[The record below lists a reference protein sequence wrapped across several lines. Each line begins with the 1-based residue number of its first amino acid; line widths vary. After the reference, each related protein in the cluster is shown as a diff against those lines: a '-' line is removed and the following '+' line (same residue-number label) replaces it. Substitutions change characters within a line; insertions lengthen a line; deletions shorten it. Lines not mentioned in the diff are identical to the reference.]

1 MGSFPP
7 SLLTHKIMIDYKK
20 LGRIGLDSSDQ
31 QKVDTVINVDN
42 KPLISQYN
50 DRFIKYGFV
59 NVKDNKYILNMSKR
73 ERDIFQ
79 ITKSIGDEETG
90 FAYDVIGKLLSD
102 DTEENLR
109 KEIELVRED
118 AQVEILRRD
127 KINNEHQKLNGEL
140 REEVKKEA
148 ERRKFA
154 ENELALIKGIGNNS
168 PEVRNLKA
176 ELKEVK
182 ADNKKL
188 AEMND
193 KLTHTPNRLRKKG
206 LM

>member
-1 MGSFPP
+1 
-7 SLLTHKIMIDYKK
+7 MIDYKK

-31 QKVDTVINVDN
+31 QKVDTVINVDH

-59 NVKDNKYILNMSKR
+59 EHKDNKYILKMTKK

-79 ITKSIGDEETG
+79 ITKSIADDELK
-90 FAYDVIGKLLSD
+90 FAYDVISKILSD
-102 DTEENLR
+102 DTEL
-109 KEIELVRED
+109 KEIEQLKKQIPMIRED
-118 AQVEILRRD
+118 VQIEILRKD

-140 REEVKKEA
+140 RVKLKDET

>member
-1 MGSFPP
+1 
-7 SLLTHKIMIDYKK
+7 
-20 LGRIGLDSSDQ
+20 
-31 QKVDTVINVDN
+31 
-42 KPLISQYN
+42 
-50 DRFIKYGFV
+50 
-59 NVKDNKYILNMSKR
+59 MSKR

-168 PEVRNLKA
+168 PEVKNLKA

-188 AEMND
+188 AEQVD
-193 KLTHTPNRLRKKG
+193 VLTHTPNRLRKKG

>member
-1 MGSFPP
+1 
-7 SLLTHKIMIDYKK
+7 MIDYKK

-31 QKVDTVINVDN
+31 QKVDTVINVDH

-59 NVKDNKYILNMSKR
+59 NIKDNKYILNMSKR

-102 DTEENLR
+102 DTEEKLR

-140 REEVKKEA
+140 REEVKKET

>member
-1 MGSFPP
+1 
-7 SLLTHKIMIDYKK
+7 MIDYKK
-20 LGRIGLDSSDQ
+20 LGRIGLDSGDQ
-31 QKVDTVINVDN
+31 TKVDTVLNVDH

-50 DRFIKYGFV
+50 NRFIKYGFV
-59 NVKDNKYILNMSKR
+59 EVKDNKYHLNMSKR
-73 ERDIFQ
+73 ERDGFQ

-109 KEIELVRED
+109 KENDLIRED
-118 AQVEILRRD
+118 AQVQILLVEKRQKELTR
-127 KINNEHQKLNGEL
+127 INIDHQKLNGEL
-140 REEVKKEA
+140 NV
-148 ERRKFA
+148 
-154 ENELALIKGIGNNS
+154 
-168 PEVRNLKA
+168 

-188 AEMND
+188 AEQVD
-193 KLTHTPNRLRKKG
+193 VLTHTPNTLRKKG

>member
-1 MGSFPP
+1 
-7 SLLTHKIMIDYKK
+7 MIDYKK

-31 QKVDTVINVDN
+31 QKVDTVINVDH

-59 NVKDNKYILNMSKR
+59 EHKDNKYILKMTKK

-79 ITKSIGDEETG
+79 ITKSIADDELK
-90 FAYDVIGKLLSD
+90 FAYDVISKILSD
-102 DTEENLR
+102 DTEL
-109 KEIELVRED
+109 KEIEQLKKQIPMIRED
-118 AQVEILRRD
+118 VQIEILRKD

-140 REEVKKEA
+140 SVKLKDET

-154 ENELALIKGIGNNS
+154 ETELALIKGIGNNS

-193 KLTHTPNRLRKKG
+193 KLTHTPNTLRKKG
-206 LM
+206 LL

>member
-1 MGSFPP
+1 MVHSMGLLSF
-7 SLLTHKIMIDYKK
+7 KIMIDYKK
-20 LGRIGLDSSDQ
+20 LGRIGLDSGDQ
-31 QKVDTVINVDN
+31 TKVDTVINVDHR
-42 KPLISQYN
+42 PLISQYN
-50 DRFIKYGFV
+50 NRFIKYGFV
-59 NVKDNKYILNMSKR
+59 EVKDNKYHLNMSKR
-73 ERDIFQ
+73 EKDIFQ
-79 ITKSIGDEETG
+79 ITKSICDEETG

-102 DTEENLR
+102 DTEESLR

-140 REEVKKEA
+140 SV
-148 ERRKFA
+148 
-154 ENELALIKGIGNNS
+154 
-168 PEVRNLKA
+168 

-188 AEMND
+188 AEQVD
-193 KLTHTPNRLRKKG
+193 VLTHTPNRLRKKG

>member
-1 MGSFPP
+1 
-7 SLLTHKIMIDYKK
+7 MIDYKK
-20 LGRIGLDSSDQ
+20 LGRISLDSGDQ
-31 QKVDTVINVDN
+31 QKVDTVINVDH

-59 NVKDNKYILNMSKR
+59 EIKDNKYHLNMSKR

-102 DTEENLR
+102 DTEL
-109 KEIELVRED
+109 KEIEQLKKQIPMIRED
-118 AQVEILRRD
+118 VQIEILRKD
-127 KINNEHQKLNGEL
+127 KINDEHQKLNGEL
-140 REEVKKEA
+140 RVKLKDET

>member
-1 MGSFPP
+1 
-7 SLLTHKIMIDYKK
+7 MIDYKK
-20 LGRIGLDSSDQ
+20 LGRLFDSGDQ
-31 QKVDTVINVDN
+31 TKIDTVINVDHR
-42 KPLISQYN
+42 PLVSQYDN
-50 DRFIKYGFV
+50 RFIKFGFV
-59 NVKDNKYILNMSKR
+59 EYKDNKYILKMTKK

-79 ITKSIGDEETG
+79 ITKSIADDELK
-90 FAYDVIGKLLSD
+90 FAYDVITKILSD
-102 DTEENLR
+102 DTEL
-109 KEIELVRED
+109 KEIEQLKKQIPMIRED
-118 AQVEILRRD
+118 VQIEILRKD

-140 REEVKKEA
+140 SVKLKDET

-193 KLTHTPNRLRKKG
+193 KLTHTPNTLRKKG
-206 LM
+206 LL

>member
-1 MGSFPP
+1 
-7 SLLTHKIMIDYKK
+7 MIDYKK
-20 LGRIGLDSSDQ
+20 LGRIGLDGSAQ
-31 QKVDTVINVDN
+31 QKVDTVINVDH

-102 DTEENLR
+102 KTEEDLR

-118 AQVEILRRD
+118 AQVQILSVEKRQKELTR
-127 KINNEHQKLNGEL
+127 INIDHQKLNGEL
-140 REEVKKEA
+140 RE
-148 ERRKFA
+148 
-154 ENELALIKGIGNNS
+154 
-168 PEVRNLKA
+168 
-176 ELKEVK
+176 
-182 ADNKKL
+182 DNKKL
-188 AEMND
+188 TRQIND
-193 KLTHTPNRLRKKG
+193 FLNKKVNGMRKG
-206 LM
+206 GM

>member
-1 MGSFPP
+1 
-7 SLLTHKIMIDYKK
+7 MIDYKK

-31 QKVDTVINVDN
+31 QKVDTVINVDH

-59 NVKDNKYILNMSKR
+59 EVKDNKYHLNMSKR

-127 KINNEHQKLNGEL
+127 KINNDHQKLNGEL
-140 REEVKKEA
+140 NV
-148 ERRKFA
+148 
-154 ENELALIKGIGNNS
+154 
-168 PEVRNLKA
+168 

-188 AEMND
+188 AEQVD
-193 KLTHTPNRLRKKG
+193 VLTHTPNRLRKKG